1 MQKTKFIVR
10 VAVCVAML
18 IGAQL
23 ALSGI
28 TGIEIVTVMML
39 CLCYCYGIQA
49 GVAIATVFSLL
60 RCLVF
65 GFQVNVIVLY
75 LVYYNLFAVFFGWLG
90 PRFTGKISFL
100 KHGVIVVAAMV
111 FTVCFTL
118 LDNVITPLIHGF
130 HANAAKVS
138 FLQSLTA
145 VIPQTVCVMVTV
157 AALFIPLTKV
167 IRKIDAK

>member
-28 TGIEIVTVMML
+28 SGVEIVTVML
-39 CLCYCYGIQA
+39 LSLCYCYGIRA

-60 RCLVF
+60 RCFVF
-65 GFQVNVIVLY
+65 GFQINVIVLY
-75 LVYYNLFAVFFGWLG
+75 LIYYNLFAVFFGWLG
-90 PRFTGKISFL
+90 ARFAGKITL
-100 KHGVIVVAAMV
+100 ARKVIIVASAMA

-118 LDNVITPLIHGF
+118 LDDVITPLIYGF
-130 HANAAKVS
+130 RANAAKVY
-138 FLQSLTA
+138 FLQSLSA
-145 VIPQTVCVMVTV
+145 VIPQTVCAMVTV
-157 AALFIPLTKV
+157 SVLFTPLTKV
-167 IRKIDAK
+167 IQKIDS

>member
-10 VAVCVAML
+10 VAICVAML
-18 IGAQL
+18 IGGQL

-28 TGIEIVTVMML
+28 SGIEIVTVMML
-39 CLCYCYGIQA
+39 CLCFCYGIRV
-49 GVAIATVFSLL
+49 GVAVATVFSLL
-60 RCLVF
+60 RCFVF

-75 LVYYNLFAVFFGWLG
+75 LIYYNLFAVFYGWLG
-90 PRFTGKISFL
+90 TQFAGKISFF
-100 KHGVIVVAAMV
+100 KQGIIVASAMA

-118 LDNVITPLIHGF
+118 LDNVITPLMYGF
-130 HANAAKVS
+130 HANAAKVY

-157 AALFIPLTKV
+157 AVLFTPLTKV
-167 IRKIDAK
+167 IRKIDSK

>member
-10 VAVCVAML
+10 VAICVAML
-18 IGAQL
+18 IGGQL

-28 TGIEIVTVMML
+28 SGLEIVTVMML
-39 CLCYCYGIQA
+39 CLCFCYGIRA

-60 RCLVF
+60 RCFVF

-75 LVYYNLFAVFFGWLG
+75 LIYYNLFALFYGWLG
-90 PRFTGKISFL
+90 TRFTGKISFL
-100 KHGVIVVAAMV
+100 KMGLIVVSAMA

-118 LDNVITPLIHGF
+118 LDNVITPLMYGF
-130 HANAAKVS
+130 HANAAKVY

-145 VIPQTVCVMVTV
+145 VIPQTVCVLVTV
-157 AALFIPLTKV
+157 SVLFTPLTKV
-167 IRKIDAK
+167 IRKIDSK

>member
-23 ALSGI
+23 ALSGV

-75 LVYYNLFAVFFGWLG
+75 
-90 PRFTGKISFL
+90 
-100 KHGVIVVAAMV
+100 
-111 FTVCFTL
+111 
-118 LDNVITPLIHGF
+118 
-130 HANAAKVS
+130 
-138 FLQSLTA
+138 
-145 VIPQTVCVMVTV
+145 
-157 AALFIPLTKV
+157 
-167 IRKIDAK
+167 